1 MESRYGEVAVASTS
15 GNEHQRSQLT
25 GNSKVRRRSTRCI
38 EHTRKSLLCIV
49 RRITRNRACFDYPR
63 ADRHRSRHS
72 GRLPAEHFV

>member
-38 EHTRKSLLCIV
+38 EHTRKSSCALCV
-49 RRITRNRACFDYPR
+49 A
-63 ADRHRSRHS
+63 
-72 GRLPAEHFV
+72 